1 MLTTVLRAALAGTL
15 KPFVFESSG
24 HSGHLDLD
32 VPNLGAYVHIPF
44 CVSLC
49 PFCPYYKVRL
59 GDGSLMS
66 PYVDAVIQEIDASL
80 DHGETHLSSVYF
92 GGGSPALAG
101 DGLGRVIAAIK
112 ARATVDGGIGVELH
126 PRDVGSEAVSA
137 LIDSGVTMA
146 SLGVQ
151 SFSER
156 SLKTLGRPADAS
168 DSERALR
175 LLAGSGFSAVDVD
188 LIFGIPGQSDDDLR
202 RDFARAVQLG
212 ATQVSTY
219 PFIDFS
225 YAHNKVEPAPESR
238 KKALMSVLLRAAED
252 NGFERGSV
260 WTFRRRGTPAYS
272 SITRDNFIG
281 FGASATTLL
290 RDQFKLNTF
299 SVDGYIDAISKGHP
313 ATAYTLRFSP
323 RSREAYWLFWS
334 CYNMDIRPDRFRQL
348 FGEEL
353 ERDFGL
359 WLNLGRRLGI
369 VADAVDGYTLTSRG
383 AYLYHVVEQIYT
395 HQYIDRTWRASMA
408 EVRPPRIV
416 LW

>member
-1 MLTTVLRAALAGTL
+1 VLTTVLRAALAGTL

-24 HSGHLDLD
+24 HSQRLDFD

-44 CVSLC
+44 CVSPC
-49 PFCPYYKVRL
+49 PFCPYYKVPL

-66 PYVDAVIQEIDASL
+66 PYVDAVIEEIDTSL
-80 DHGETHLSSVYF
+80 GQRETHLSSVYF

-101 DGLGRVIAAIK
+101 DGLGRIIEAIK
-112 ARATVDGGIGVELH
+112 RNATVDGGIGVELH
-126 PRDVGSEAVSA
+126 PRDVSPQSISSLLE
-137 LIDSGVTMA
+137 SGVTMA

-168 DSERALR
+168 DSEHALT
-175 LLAGSGFSAVDVD
+175 LLAGAGFSAVDVD

-202 RDFARAVQLG
+202 GDFARAVQLG

-225 YAHNKVEPAPESR
+225 YAHNKVGPAPESR
-238 KKALMSVLLRAAED
+238 KKALMSVLLQAAED

-272 SITRDNFIG
+272 SITRDNFVG

-290 RDQFKLNTF
+290 RDQFKLNIF
-299 SVDGYIDAISKGHP
+299 SVEGYIDAISKDES

-348 FGEEL
+348 FGADL
-353 ERDFGL
+353 EHDFGL
-359 WLNLGRRLGI
+359 WLNLGRRLGV
-369 VADAVDGYTLTSRG
+369 VADAVDGYALTSRG
-383 AYLYHVVEQIYT
+383 AYLYHMVEQIYT

-408 EVRPPRIV
+408 EVPPRRIV